1 MAVRKVCVSCSQL
14 NGLAGR
20 MVGRGISPMKP
31 PPMFRFPIP
40 DVAEA
45 TPPAGAFNIN
55 NTNLK
60 LLNNLYTFVTKKG
73 KKNAKEDIYNPKKW
87 RNGAKKCKKVP
98 CRFVCQWLQF
108 IGLTSVNPQK
118 MS

>member
-45 TPPAGAFNIN
+45 TPPAGAFKIN

-60 LLNNLYTFVTKKG
+60 ILNNLYTFVTKKG
-73 KKNAKEDIYNPKKW
+73 KKNAKEDIYTPK
-87 RNGAKKCKKVP
+87 NGEMVLKNVKK
-98 CRFVCQWLQF
+98 
-108 IGLTSVNPQK
+108 SS
-118 MS
+118 M

>member
-1 MAVRKVCVSCSQL
+1 MTVSFDKIKSNTVPIPFMAVRKVCVSCSQL

-45 TPPAGAFNIN
+45 TPPAGAFKIN

-60 LLNNLYTFVTKKG
+60 IQIIYIPYICYKKG
-73 KKNAKEDIYNPKKW
+73 EE
-87 RNGAKKCKKVP
+87 KCTG
-98 CRFVCQWLQF
+98 RHL
-108 IGLTSVNPQK
+108 
-118 MS
+118 